1 MISTN
6 QWVAYIHAFF
16 RLSSHDPPAANGQ
29 NSYITVSEP
38 GVESRLG
45 HDMVLLKLRL
55 SQSWVMFKSSLTQ
68 NKSKNWVISL

>member
-55 SQSWVMFKSSLTQ
+55 SQS
-68 NKSKNWVISL
+68 